1 MIQNWPSSHT
11 NCVFR
16 NLREVGAQLK
26 VTIRHPLTLEKL
38 KPILNLYEYPKVT
51 TNEPQLSHIAT
62 PPPFSQ
68 IYWLLRL
75 ECQTIMK
82 YVVQYLSNLH
92 LFWCMFS

>member
-26 VTIRHPLTLEKL
+26 LTIRHPLTLEKL

-51 TNEPQLSHIAT
+51 TNEPQLSHIVT
-62 PPPFSQ
+62 PPPSPKF
-68 IYWLLRL
+68 IG
-75 ECQTIMK
+75 
-82 YVVQYLSNLH
+82 
-92 LFWCMFS
+92 F